1 MALVMC
7 LGANQPSNAAELAVV
22 IDDVG
27 YNKARGLRAINLP
40 GPVTIAV
47 LPFAPHAVPL
57 ARMAANRGL
66 DVIVHQPMEGRPSAH
81 NREEHGTLKLHMHAK
96 DFDTALRAALDAIP
110 QKVGLSNHTGS
121 LLTAHHGP
129 MRRVMAQLRSRDLF
143 FLDSRTTA
151 DTVAHSVA
159 RELGVPALR
168 RDVFLDHDPR
178 PEAIHRAFQKAL
190 QIARRKGHAVI
201 IGHPYASSLNYLEA
215 HLANLPQD
223 IKLVSAGQLVRQAPP
238 VSRPAMLARQPGPMS
253 PHISL
258 GQ

>member
-1 MALVMC
+1 MAMIIC
-7 LGANQPSNAAELAVV
+7 LGANPPSHAAELAVV

-47 LPFAPHAVPL
+47 LPFTPHAGML
-57 ARMAANRGL
+57 AQMAVNRGH
-66 DVIVHQPMEGRPSAH
+66 DVIVHQPMEGQPSAH
-81 NREEHGTLKLHMHAK
+81 NREENGTLKLHMHAN
-96 DFDTALRAALDAIP
+96 DFDNALNAALDAIP

-121 LLTAHHGP
+121 LLTAHHGA
-129 MRRVMAQLRSRDLF
+129 MRRVMTHLRSRDLF

-178 PEAIHRAFQKAL
+178 PEAIHTAFEKAIR
-190 QIARRKGHAVI
+190 IARRKGHAVI
-201 IGHPYASSLNYLEA
+201 IGHPYGTSLNYLEMQ
-215 HLANLPQD
+215 LANLPED
-223 IKLVSAGQLVRQAPP
+223 IALVSAGELVRQAAP
-238 VSRPAMLARQPGPMS
+238 VSRPAMLARQPGPVS

-258 GQ
+258 GR